1 MAPHFPEH
9 FTQKKDIVSETPF
22 ETFKNKSNH
31 EDFQALNIF
40 YQEARNAFFL
50 RDYDS
55 AYSSCEAAISKLPSL
70 PLVTECPSTRIIQV
84 KVWNLYVNLI
94 AALLGERKQIVT
106 KDFEIKNLLEK
117 QPEVI
122 CREVYNR
129 VVKVGYDNED
139 GDVPGEVIIAWWIA
153 RSIIEDWIENTPID
167 SRNDSMLK
175 PYEKIVELYILHVLP
190 KMKDW
195 NAANE
200 FLSKNIIIDNTYK
213 QTYERALVKLKDKS
227 NRLTSLKHTKSKKEK
242 QKREDVNGHKNGLSH
257 HRMDFSHTGGSI
269 SSTSHNQK
277 HPHNGSSSSST
288 TTIRHNS
295 ASKSS
300 ILDRFRNISGNGQIS
315 LASTI
320 NRIADLFLVYLQRA
334 RAYMSYPKI
343 YQKTVLLL
351 FLISIILTNGWNR
364 EKLREIMV
372 KGMVKLWATVKA

>member
-94 AALLGERKQIVT
+94 AALLAERKQIVT
-106 KDFEIKNLLEK
+106 KDFEIKHLLEK

-139 GDVPGEVIIAWWIA
+139 GDVPGEVIIAWW
-153 RSIIEDWIENTPID
+153 
-167 SRNDSMLK
+167 
-175 PYEKIVELYILHVLP
+175 
-190 KMKDW
+190 
-195 NAANE
+195 
-200 FLSKNIIIDNTYK
+200 
-213 QTYERALVKLKDKS
+213 
-227 NRLTSLKHTKSKKEK
+227 
-242 QKREDVNGHKNGLSH
+242 
-257 HRMDFSHTGGSI
+257 
-269 SSTSHNQK
+269 
-277 HPHNGSSSSST
+277 
-288 TTIRHNS
+288 
-295 ASKSS
+295 
-300 ILDRFRNISGNGQIS
+300 
-315 LASTI
+315 
-320 NRIADLFLVYLQRA
+320 
-334 RAYMSYPKI
+334 
-343 YQKTVLLL
+343 
-351 FLISIILTNGWNR
+351 
-364 EKLREIMV
+364 
-372 KGMVKLWATVKA
+372 